1 MNQRDPCIQNRNE
14 DCFILSG
21 LECNF
26 LDLQQRRQAIL
37 STQRE
42 NNLEKTVAIW
52 KIGIFF
58 YDKTL
63 LEFANLGVKRACC
76 LRIILTNG

>member
-14 DCFILSG
+14 GCFILSG

-37 STQRE
+37 SIQRE
-42 NNLEKTVAIW
+42 NNPEKTVAIW